1 MSNVPQW
8 VILNGLAVPVGTG
21 SAIFVTGNGL
31 WHSTSSTL
39 DPAAYIGT
47 SDQILVTNHAA
58 TDTAWISLAGDA
70 TYASGSLTVV
80 ALQGN
85 AVSSAG
91 PTNGQVLQWVSA
103 TSKWTPTTTTSA
115 LTAFN
120 ADLSTTSTATAQYV
134 QSLSYSATAFGHGA
148 GAPINVNGTGVT
160 LNWVDDKLKL
170 QYTSTTVV
178 QLSQAATDF
187 AAFGVSPGTSGFIR
201 SPLNSVIIGANSTT
215 VLGIDATGNVQVN
228 SITGKTVGLGVNG
241 TNQLTVDGT
250 SVNVLGTNNLNFTA
264 VGGGAYSVG
273 FGNTATTTAA
283 TITLVAQNAGGA
295 GPTAGGAVGLVSGS
309 PAGAGNIGQVTLFF
323 GGVASTSQIVFQGG
337 ANAAALGTMQWSSA
351 LTPVLSQ
358 ASESTATKGTDFTI
372 TPQQSTHATDQG
384 GGNLIVA
391 LQTPAGA
398 GVEAFLGLTRG
409 GTRTVTLGAATST
422 SQSLW
427 FGSSTPSGTNY
438 ALNQTN
444 AGAFQINAV
453 TQHLFEFA
461 SVDYLT
467 LTTGGLA
474 GGTNAGNPL
483 QFLNQTINN
492 PTTLNL
498 VTTITSGTQ
507 LASPNLTLTGTIST
521 NWTIQF
527 GTGANGIAG
536 RWEVDVNQLTF
547 NSGNLTFQVG
557 SSGTTVIAATSLTTT
572 ADLIIVRT
580 DGAGHIAINH

>member
-1 MSNVPQW
+1 V
-8 VILNGLAVPVGTG
+8 LGGLAVPVGTG
-21 SAIFVTGNGL
+21 STIFVTGNGL
-31 WHSTSSTL
+31 WHSTLSVL
-39 DPAAYIGT
+39 DSAAYIGT
-47 SDQILVTNHAA
+47 ADQILVTNHAA
-58 TDTAWISLAGDA
+58 TDTSWITLAGDA
-70 TYASGSLTVV
+70 TYASSSLTVT

-85 AVSSAG
+85 AVSSAA

-115 LTAFN
+115 LTSYGGDISA
-120 ADLSTTSTATAQYV
+120 TSTATAQYI

-215 VLGIDATGNVQVN
+215 VLSIDATGNVQVN

-283 TITLVAQNAGGA
+283 TIALVAQNAGGA

-358 ASESTATKGTDFTI
+358 ASESTTTKGTDFSI

-384 GGNLIVA
+384 GDNLVVN
-391 LQTPAGA
+391 LQAPAGA
-398 GVEAFLGLTRG
+398 GVEAYLKTTRG
-409 GTRTVTLGAATST
+409 GTTLTQLGTLVGSATFGSLYMGNLTPSATNFTLT
-422 SQSLW
+422 SN
-427 FGSSTPSGTNY
+427 GSSTVVNGSS
-438 ALNQTN
+438 
-444 AGAFQINAV
+444 AV
-453 TQHLFEFA
+453 TVEIAGTPIVGVGPATVTFA
-461 SVDYLT
+461 QPVGGDAA
-467 LTTGGLA
+467 TTPFAFKQQSIGVA
-474 GGTNAGNPL
+474 GGGP
-483 QFLNQTINN
+483 I
-492 PTTLNL
+492 
-498 VTTITSGTQ
+498 
-507 LASPNLTLTGTIST
+507 NLTASQYQTPKILFTGTISAGT
-521 NWTIQF
+521 TIVNF
-527 GTGANGIAG
+527 PNTAGAIYVLDTTGVTFSGNTLQLKGGAG
-536 RWEVDVNQLTF
+536 RNV
-547 NSGNLTFQVG
+547 
-557 SSGTTVIAATSLTTT
+557 SLTTSNHT
-572 ADLIIVRT
+572 VVMITT
-580 DGAGHIAINH
+580 DGSTNLDAVQAP

>member
-8 VILNGLAVPVGTG
+8 AIIGGLAVPVGTG

-47 SDQILVTNHAA
+47 SDQLLVTNHAA
-58 TDTAWISLAGDA
+58 TDTSWITLAGDA
-70 TYASGSLTVV
+70 TYASSALTVV

-85 AVSSAG
+85 AVSSAA

-134 QSLSYSATAFGHGA
+134 QSLSYSATAFAHGA

-160 LNWVDDKLKL
+160 LNWVDDKIKL
-170 QYTSTTVV
+170 QYTSTTVA
-178 QLSQAATDF
+178 QLSQASTDF
-187 AAFGVSPGTSGFIR
+187 VAFGTSPGTIGFVR
-201 SPLNSVIIGANSTT
+201 GTLNSYLVGVNSTV
-215 VLGIDATGNVQVN
+215 VLGIDATGNVQLN
-228 SITGKTVGLGVNG
+228 SITGKTVGLGVNL

-250 SVNVLGTNNLNFTA
+250 NVNVLGNNNINFTA
-264 VGGGAYSVG
+264 VGGGAYTVG

-283 TITLVAQNAGGA
+283 TLSLVAQNAGGA
-295 GPTAGGAVGLVSGS
+295 GPLAGGAVGLVSGS
-309 PAGAGNIGQVTLFF
+309 PAGAGNIGQIVLFF
-323 GGVASTSQIVFQGG
+323 GGAASTSQIVFQGG

-351 LTPVLSQ
+351 ITPILSQ
-358 ASESTATKGTDFTI
+358 ASESTTTKGTDFSI

-384 GGNLIVA
+384 GGNLVVN

-398 GVEAFLGLTRG
+398 GVESYLTINRG
-409 GTRTVTLGAATST
+409 GTRTVTLGPAAST

-498 VTTITSGTQ
+498 VSAITGASAV
-507 LASPNLTLTGTIST
+507 ASPQVTLTGTIST
-521 NWTIQF
+521 QWTVQF
-527 GTGANGIAG
+527 GSGANGVAG
-536 RWEVDVNQLTF
+536 FWVVDVSRVVF
-547 NSGNLTFQVG
+547 NSGTLTFQCG
-557 SSGTTVIAATSLTTT
+557 SSGTTVNVATSLTTT
-572 ADLIIVRT
+572 ADLIFVRL
-580 DGAGHIAINH
+580 DGAGHIAINA